1 MLGMDIQS
9 LVQYKK
15 IKRRERAARMATEA
29 IAEPAGLLDGHGL
42 DSEVEDDT
50 DLLKLKPPRPPRPKK
65 VKVKEED
72 SQEPVRPL
80 TDPLYEEEIIEGF
93 SFCSFNTYEDLEK
106 MAKWSSQH
114 NGKFPDPYAK
124 LVLDEEKKHKKK
136 KKKKD
141 KNRDRDSILSQ
152 LDPNVTNKGSSGSS
166 SEKGYICDSDSDGDK
181 VQENYQKLYKLENW
195 NKTVFAVLCE
205 IFK

>member
-1 MLGMDIQS
+1 MDVQS

-29 IAEPAGLLDGHGL
+29 ITEPAGLLDDL
-42 DSEVEDDT
+42 DSAEDDT

-65 VKVKEED
+65 VKETLK
-72 SQEPVRPL
+72 
-80 TDPLYEEEIIEGF
+80 DPLYEEDIVEGF

-114 NGKFPDPYAK
+114 NGKFPDPYSK
-124 LVLDEEKKHKKK
+124 LKLDEEKKVKKK

-141 KNRDRDSILSQ
+141 KSRDVDSILSQ

-181 VQENYQKLYKLENW
+181 VSLI
-195 NKTVFAVLCE
+195 VLHT
-205 IFK
+205 ITNQFQLKN